1 MENVCMIQKERF
13 IVSQKVLF
21 WKHSRQKEADTIRT
35 NVSQPLYGEGRWS
48 FVMERRQKNGEAAG
62 EVKENRNFI

>member
-1 MENVCMIQKERF
+1 MENVCMIQKKRF

-21 WKHSRQKEADTIRT
+21 WKHSRQKGSGYNQT

-48 FVMERRQKNGEAAG
+48 FVMERRQKKRGAAG

>member
-1 MENVCMIQKERF
+1 MIQKR
-13 IVSQKVLF
+13 KVYRISKGAIL
-21 WKHSRQKEADTIRT
+21 EAQPTKGSGYNQT

-48 FVMERRQKNGEAAG
+48 FVMERRQKKRGAAG